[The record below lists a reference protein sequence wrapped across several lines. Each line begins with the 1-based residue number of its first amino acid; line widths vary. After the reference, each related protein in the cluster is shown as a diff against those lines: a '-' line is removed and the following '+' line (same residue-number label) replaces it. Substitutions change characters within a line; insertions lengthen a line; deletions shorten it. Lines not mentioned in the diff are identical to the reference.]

1 MLEHKTPVIEW
12 DDSETEVSMAR
23 KPQVRLK
30 RREHTTVVDE
40 ATIRLHIE
48 PLDEGGY
55 VATSADVPGLVAE
68 GRSITE
74 AVEIAQ
80 GLARKI
86 VESCLEHGDPLPP
99 VFASLRRAPLDLL
112 VPVGVR

>member
-1 MLEHKTPVIEW
+1 
-12 DDSETEVSMAR
+12 MAG
-23 KPQVRLK
+23 K
-30 RREHTTVVDE
+30 RGGRARRHERIAAVDE

-48 PLDEGGY
+48 PLAEGGY
-55 VATSADVPGLVAE
+55 VATSRDVPGLVAE

-80 GLARKI
+80 GLTRKI
-86 VESCLEHGDPLPP
+86 VESCIEHGDPLPP
-99 VFASLRRAPLDLL
+99 ALSKLRKLPLDLL